1 MKKLFSVW
9 LCAVLLCAL
18 TLPVFAANPIT
29 NATESNG
36 SAIVKTD
43 TTSVGAGSFSV
54 SIPADMT
61 VVWGAQQSNF
71 NYTVDSQ
78 LAVGKLLN
86 VSVAP
91 TAGVMRYNALELP
104 YTLTGDTN
112 FTTAAQVVT
121 ALEKTVAVNISALD
135 WNTAAIAE
143 YQDTVTFTAAI
154 IDA

>member
-1 MKKLFSVW
+1 MRKLFSVW

-29 NATESNG
+29 NATENNG

-61 VVWGAQQSNF
+61 VIWGAQQSNF

-112 FTTAAQVVT
+112 FTTVAQVVT
-121 ALEKTVAVNISALD
+121 ALKKTVAVNISAAD

-143 YQDTVTFTAAI
+143 YQDTVTFTATI